1 MTVKDHCMTR
11 ITQTQQETTSHIA
24 RGRIAALAAC
34 AAALFAAGTAAAADE
49 QQYPAR
55 PVRLIV
61 PAAPGGGADVV
72 ARIYAA
78 RLGQVL
84 GQSVFIEN
92 RAGAGGAIGATIA
105 SHAPPDGYTLL
116 VTFASHAG
124 NPAVM
129 KRPGYDLARDFVPVS
144 LVATQPYLLSANPS
158 LDVRDVQGLIALAR
172 AKPDIVRYGTGSYG
186 ASDHLAMESMIG
198 ASGIR
203 MQGIPYKGA
212 GPALTAVIGGEVQ
225 VMMGSL
231 ASTLPQVRSGRLV
244 ALGVTSAKRSSAAP
258 DVPTIAESGLPGF
271 QAANWS
277 GLLAPA
283 GTPRP
288 IILKLH
294 AAIVQTLEDP
304 AVRQHLVAEGA
315 EATPSRTPEE
325 FGDMI
330 RSELGKW
337 TKVAKDAGIQPE

>member
-1 MTVKDHCMTR
+1 MNRT
-11 ITQTQQETTSHIA
+11 A

-49 QQYPAR
+49 QQPYPAR

-72 ARIYAA
+72 ARIYAT

-84 GQSVFIEN
+84 GQPVFVEN

-105 SHAPPDGYTLL
+105 SRAPADGYTLL

-129 KRPGYDLARDFVPVS
+129 KKPGYDLARDFVPVS
-144 LVATQPYLLSANPS
+144 LVATQPYLLSANPA
-158 LDVRDVQGLIALAR
+158 LGVRDVQGLIALAR
-172 AKPDIVRYGTGSYG
+172 AQPDAVRYGTGSYG
-186 ASDHLAMESMIG
+186 ASDHLAMESLIG
-198 ASGIR
+198 TTGIK
-203 MQGIPYKGA
+203 MLNVPYKGA

-225 VMMGSL
+225 TMMGSL
-231 ASTLPQVRSGRLV
+231 ASTLPQVRGGRLV

-258 DVPTIAESGLPGF
+258 DVPTLAESGVPGF

-288 IILKLH
+288 IVMKLH
-294 AAIVQTLEDP
+294 AAIVKTLQDP

-315 EATPSRTPEE
+315 EAAPSRTPEE

-337 TKVAKDAGIQPE
+337 SKVAKDAGIQPE